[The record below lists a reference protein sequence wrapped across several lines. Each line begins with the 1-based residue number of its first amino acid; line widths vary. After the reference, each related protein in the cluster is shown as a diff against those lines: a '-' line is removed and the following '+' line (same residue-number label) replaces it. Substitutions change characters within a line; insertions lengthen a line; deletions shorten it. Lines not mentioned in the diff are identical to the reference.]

1 MALLFLRRSH
11 DPDSVVGPLTPDQ
24 VWEASPSE
32 DDCLSLR
39 ESGPFVPVGV
49 GLNYDDRLREVMLEA
64 FPNPRAYRY
73 ARKRLALYL
82 CLVPILLWTLMD
94 GQMLVAGR
102 DGAMAALMMD
112 VLSVVWV
119 AVDLGRPVPRHPH
132 LMAAAFG
139 CASMRWIQFA
149 CMRCGDASG
158 LWMLAFALL
167 AAVGALWMLWA
178 APSPRAMADH
188 IRAALAIP
196 PPTVLPSRSTP
207 GFFRTIVFS
216 VSAAGLLPVILW
228 LMRDQA
234 WSLQMQLIVFAAFSL
249 LVPYA
254 GRVYVGR
261 EPPIHRDVWV
271 GAFGGSVAC
280 FRSTPR
286 VKVQALAKAAMVGI
300 TCLILSF
307 SLVRGCQ
314 GGVEAVA
321 SAQQCVAAE
330 PSALHRLLDEQR
342 VETSTSVPS
351 KEMKW
356 LLLTGLMVPAAEELV
371 YRGLVQHA
379 LRRRLKRRWA
389 IGVSAL
395 LFGVAHVV
403 VFPMSVY
410 QTVLLGLSFG
420 IAYERGGILA
430 SLWAHMLWNLWLSI

>member
-94 GQMLVAGR
+94 GQMLFAGR
-102 DGAMAALMMD
+102 DGAM
-112 VLSVVWV
+112 
-119 AVDLGRPVPRHPH
+119 
-132 LMAAAFG
+132 
-139 CASMRWIQFA
+139 
-149 CMRCGDASG
+149 
-158 LWMLAFALL
+158 AFALL